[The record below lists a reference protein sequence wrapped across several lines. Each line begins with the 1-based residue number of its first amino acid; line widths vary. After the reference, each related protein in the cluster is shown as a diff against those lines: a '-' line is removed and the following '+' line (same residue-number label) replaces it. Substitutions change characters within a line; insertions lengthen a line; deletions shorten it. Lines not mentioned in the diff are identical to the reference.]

1 MGLNDN
7 VECYDEITFLSEGNE
22 TLMEYR
28 ADISLRGI
36 KFLLT
41 PFIISSL
48 KKLEKDCL
56 KGVVQKNT
64 EKWGTV
70 N

>member
-7 VECYDEITFLSEGNE
+7 VECYDEITFFSEGSQ

-28 ADISLRGI
+28 ADICLRGV
-36 KFLLT
+36 KVLLT
-41 PFIISSL
+41 PFIIGSL
-48 KKLEKDCL
+48 KKLEKDCRE
-56 KGVVQKNT
+56 GVVQKNT

-70 N
+70 I